1 MTPHLVFSIH
11 QDWVGKMPTYQGQF
25 VPGQTLN
32 AADLNAFHPYF
43 SWQGSNTTSVA
54 NATFVKLTTTSGSS
68 TDNLS
73 WFSLAN
79 ARVTPNIQ
87 GQYMVTASCQT
98 GTTSTRSIM
107 AIYKNGSVYSKND
120 FQTGVTGMVIAQMFS
135 CNGSTDYIEI
145 FVYQQS
151 GATQSYSDFKWTVNL
166 VAKI

>member
-1 MTPHLVFSIH
+1 MSSIP
-11 QDWVGKMPTYQGQF
+11 QDWVGKMPTYQGQY
-25 VPGQTLN
+25 VPGQVLD

-43 SWQGSNTTSVA
+43 SWQGSNLTSVA

-68 TDNLS
+68 TDNLT
-73 WFSLAN
+73 WFSSGN

-87 GQYMVTASCQT
+87 GQYMVTASCLT

-107 AIYKNGSVYSKND
+107 AIYKNGAVYSKND
-120 FQTGVTGMVIAQMFS
+120 FQVGITGMVTAQMLS
-135 CNGSTDYIEI
+135 CNGTTDYIEI

-151 GATQSYSDFKWTVNL
+151 GLTQNYGDFKWTVNL

>member
-1 MTPHLVFSIH
+1 
-11 QDWVGKMPTYQGQF
+11 MPTYQGQF